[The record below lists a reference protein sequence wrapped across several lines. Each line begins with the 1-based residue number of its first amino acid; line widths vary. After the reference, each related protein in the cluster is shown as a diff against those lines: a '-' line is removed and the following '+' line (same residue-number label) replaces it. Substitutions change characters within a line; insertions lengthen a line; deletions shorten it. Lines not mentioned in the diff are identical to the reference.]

1 MCLRDCGVFQG
12 QGVVRGVIDRLA
24 AAALHGVVLRR
35 QNILAVHP
43 QVRHLGFGHGVLE
56 LRLLLAARLTA
67 LRHHF
72 R

>member
-1 MCLRDCGVFQG
+1 MCLRDRGVVQG

-24 AAALHGVVLRR
+24 AAALHGVVRR
-35 QNILAVHP
+35 FQDVLAVHP
-43 QVRHLGFGHGVLE
+43 QLLHLGFEHGVLE